1 MPLSLTCPSDTLKR
15 LGMALLDLFYPP
27 SCVSCGAEG
36 AWWCPECRRAV
47 ERVPHDPCP
56 RCLSMEM
63 DHNRGSCKGTLPFAG
78 VVATGF
84 YHSPPLRKAIGD
96 IKFRGVTAVRGDLA
110 SYLDAAYA
118 DRRETLPWAREHM
131 LAIQPLP
138 LAPRRER
145 ERGFNQSHLIAELIV
160 PAADITESRGC
171 AWHPNARIGSVIAR
185 TSSGVPQ
192 ANIEDH
198 SLRSANVTGD
208 FVPINR
214 ISGPVLLVD
223 DVVTTGST
231 AGEAARALLKAGATN
246 VYLFALALGA

>member
-1 MPLSLTCPSDTLKR
+1 METD
-15 LGMALLDLFYPP
+15 
-27 SCVSCGAEG
+27 
-36 AWWCPECRRAV
+36 
-47 ERVPHDPCP
+47 HD
-56 RCLSMEM
+56 
-63 DHNRGSCKGTLPFAG
+63 RGSCKGTLPFSG

-96 IKFRGVTAVRGDLA
+96 IKFRGVTAVRDDLA
-110 SYLDAAYA
+110 AYLRDAFAN
-118 DRRETLPWAREHM
+118 RRETLPWAREYA
-131 LAIQPLP
+131 LAVQPLP

-145 ERGFNQSHLIAELIV
+145 ERGFNQSRLIAELIAPMDV
-160 PAADITESRGC
+160 AEDGHGY
-171 AWHPNARIGSVIAR
+171 AWHPNARMVTVVTR

-208 FVPINR
+208 FVAIDR
-214 ISGPVLLVD
+214 ISHPILLVD

-231 AGEAARALLKAGATN
+231 AGDAARALLRAGAPR